1 MHYEKYEITP
11 GDTAMVY
18 KFVSHG
24 PKGDVTKVVVYS
36 PKGVSNLFN
45 LGFGDKNEH
54 TGELNDCVVTNNGDS
69 AKVLATVASTVYFFT
84 NLFPNALIVAT
95 GSTPA
100 RTRLYRVVISNNL
113 ETIKG
118 DFEVFGLLDGEWE
131 AFCQDTDYQA
141 FLIKRKSQS

>member
-45 LGFGDKNEH
+45 LGFG
-54 TGELNDCVVTNNGDS
+54 
-69 AKVLATVASTVYFFT
+69 
-84 NLFPNALIVAT
+84 
-95 GSTPA
+95 
-100 RTRLYRVVISNNL
+100 
-113 ETIKG
+113 
-118 DFEVFGLLDGEWE
+118 
-131 AFCQDTDYQA
+131 
-141 FLIKRKSQS
+141 IKRKSQS